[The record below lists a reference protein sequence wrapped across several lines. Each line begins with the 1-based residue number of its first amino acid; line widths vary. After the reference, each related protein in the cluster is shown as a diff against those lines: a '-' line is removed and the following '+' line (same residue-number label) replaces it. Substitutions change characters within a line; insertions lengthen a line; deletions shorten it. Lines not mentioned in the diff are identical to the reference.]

1 MGLNGSSSTLPSLP
15 TLHTDP
21 PCPSIG
27 LWIGLTAALTFTG
40 ISSTYIVWRMD
51 WEAESERTRIRLA
64 TSKHNDDEDE
74 DDEDDE

>member
-1 MGLNGSSSTLPSLP
+1 MPYTN
-15 TLHTDP
+15 P

-64 TSKHNDDEDE
+64 TSKHNDDDEDEE
-74 DDEDDE
+74 DDE